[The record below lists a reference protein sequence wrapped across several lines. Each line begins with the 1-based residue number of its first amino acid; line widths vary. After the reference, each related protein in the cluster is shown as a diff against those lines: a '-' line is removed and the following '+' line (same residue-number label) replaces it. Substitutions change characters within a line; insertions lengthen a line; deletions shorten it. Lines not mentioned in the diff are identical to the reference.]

1 MKLKFLA
8 AAAAAAA
15 AIAVALFFFLREPAA
30 GTIPENDEETAVESG
45 DGEENAPRSR
55 KGRTG
60 SGEEDETASDGEDEP
75 DDSAADDNTDD
86 EEPEQNEPE
95 DPEEKAVDEFDAATD
110 SWMESKT
117 VTMDDV
123 YKFAASFK
131 KVPQSRKE
139 ECLQRALNLIPDDN
153 VMLLA
158 GILMDKSLP
167 AEFLEAVF
175 NDVLNRSEDVKKPIL
190 DLIYKDKSHHCW
202 ADVAWIKDVTG
213 EASGGDGAAGA
224 GEEPADEEEQP
235 VEEQ

>member
-8 AAAAAAA
+8 AAAAATA
-15 AIAVALFFFLREPAA
+15 AIAIALFFFLREPAA

-45 DGEENAPRSR
+45 DGEENAPRAR

-60 SGEEDETASDGEDEP
+60 SGEEDETSSDGEEEP
-75 DDSAADDNTDD
+75 DDSASDDADD

-167 AEFLEAVF
+167 TEFLEAVF

-213 EASGGDGAAGA
+213 SGEAGDGNAA
-224 GEEPADEEEQP
+224 GEEPADEEEQA

>member
-1 MKLKFLA
+1 MKPKFLA
-8 AAAAAAA
+8 AAAAASA
-15 AIAVALFFFLREPAA
+15 AIAAALFFFLREPAA

-60 SGEEDETASDGEDEP
+60 SGEEDETSSDGEEAP
-75 DDSAADDNTDD
+75 EDSASDDADD

-123 YKFAASFK
+123 YKFADSFK

-167 AEFLEAVF
+167 TEFLEAVF

-190 DLIYKDKSHHCW
+190 DLIYKDKTHHCW

-224 GEEPADEEEQP
+224 GEEHADEEEQA

>member
-1 MKLKFLA
+1 MKPKFLA
-8 AAAAAAA
+8 AAAAVAA
-15 AIAVALFFFLREPAA
+15 AIAIALFFFLREPAA

-60 SGEEDETASDGEDEP
+60 SGEEDETVSDGEEEP
-75 DDSAADDNTDD
+75 DDSASDDADD

-158 GILMDKSLP
+158 GILMDKSLAP
-167 AEFLEAVF
+167 ELLEAVF

-224 GEEPADEEEQP
+224 GEEPADEEEQAA
-235 VEEQ
+235 EEP